1 MGQFFSSFDFSPSK
15 IARIRPRILTFF
27 PRKSREIGWFFHE
40 FAPENPAKFCF
51 FSAKYQKPCR
61 EVRGTGLSLLYP
73 MQTMP
78 WGSQIPQ
85 TQIKELRSPKTSN
98 YFKHCQ
104 ARGHNINP
112 HNAEVFTDRN
122 HTIKYHI
129 KEAGHC
135 HHFVLVKFK
144 RFKQNIQFCF

>member
-1 MGQFFSSFDFSPSK
+1 MTASHTCQRLP
-15 IARIRPRILTFF
+15 
-27 PRKSREIGWFFHE
+27 
-40 FAPENPAKFCF
+40 
-51 FSAKYQKPCR
+51 R

-112 HNAEVFTDRN
+112 HNVEAFTDKN

-129 KEAGHC
+129 IKVAIASTLYWWSSRDSNKIFN
-135 HHFVLVKFK
+135 FVSNCFALNFGILFNLLNWFFLPVLQDTSTSKIYVGAK
-144 RFKQNIQFCF
+144 WSQKQ

>member
-1 MGQFFSSFDFSPSK
+1 MGQFFSNFDFSPSK
-15 IARIRPRILTFF
+15 IARIRPIVPQILTFF
-27 PRKSREIGWFFHE
+27 PRNRLIFPRICPWKSRKILL
-40 FAPENPAKFCF
+40 F

-104 ARGHNINP
+104 ARGHDINP

-135 HHFVLVKFK
+135 HHFVSVKFK